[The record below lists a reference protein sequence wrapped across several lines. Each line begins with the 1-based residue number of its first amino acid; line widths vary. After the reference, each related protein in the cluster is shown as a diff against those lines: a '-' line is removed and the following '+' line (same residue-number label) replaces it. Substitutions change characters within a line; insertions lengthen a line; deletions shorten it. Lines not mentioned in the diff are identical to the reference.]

1 MGKPAAHQNAT
12 PNRHSSEGLTMNN
25 LQVFATRL
33 GPTPRSLG
41 VIHRLR
47 LRPLRH
53 DRLED
58 EVALFI

>member
-1 MGKPAAHQNAT
+1 
-12 PNRHSSEGLTMNN
+12 MNN